1 MTALR
6 STIARLAP
14 PGSLRARFARG
25 SAWSLAG
32 QLVAYVLGVVSSALV
47 GRALGVDGYGELG
60 MIQSTVGMFGL
71 FAGMGLG
78 VTNTKHVA
86 ELRNNDPARAG
97 RIMGLSLLVSVVSG
111 VAIVALLV
119 LLAPLL
125 AARTLENASLTLP
138 LRIASALLLLEA
150 VIGALSGALAGF
162 EAFRAIAVST
172 ALRVIATFPLIVLGA
187 SFYGLP
193 GAAAGLALGAVA
205 GLAINAAALA
215 RVCRRNACPVLFRGL
230 RGEIPVLTSFSIPA
244 YVSGVMVTPMIW
256 IARIILVRYLGYPE
270 GYEQMGLF
278 SAAWRFQDIIT
289 LLGSTVGAALLP
301 LLASREGAESS
312 RLASGNMLVSW
323 SLGFFLLAPLMVYPE
338 VVGLV
343 FGGDFAG
350 RDLNVTMVLAMY
362 VTNIILY
369 KQGLARVLT
378 ARALLWW
385 GVLSNSVWAA
395 TLLLCAWWLGRYG
408 AVGLAGAFLIAYIVN
423 VAVFIPLYTGKKLV
437 PRSTIVSWEAAV
449 IWLLLV
455 ALSAAS
461 LLQWPWAWRGALL
474 AACLAAGAAVFFR
487 LARGVR

>member
-6 STIARLAP
+6 STLSRLAP
-14 PGSLRARFARG
+14 RGSLRARFARA

-32 QLVAYVLGVVSSALV
+32 QLIAYALGVVSSALV

-60 MIQSTVGMFGL
+60 MIQSTVQMFGL

-86 ELRNNDPARAG
+86 ELRDSDPGRAG
-97 RIMGLSLLVSVVSG
+97 RIMGLSLLVSVTTG
-111 VAIVALLV
+111 VVVMTAVV
-119 LLAPLL
+119 VLAPLL
-125 AARTLENASLTLP
+125 ASGTLTNASLTLP
-138 LRIASALLLLEA
+138 LRIASSLLLLEA
-150 VIGALSGALAGF
+150 VIGTLSGALAGF
-162 EAFRAIAVST
+162 EAFRAIAVAT
-172 ALRVIATFPLIVLGA
+172 TLRVVVTFPLQVLGA
-187 SFYGLP
+187 YYFGLA
-193 GAAAGLALGAVA
+193 GAAAGLAGGAVV
-205 GLAINAAALA
+205 GLVVYAIALS
-215 RVCRRNACPVLFRGL
+215 RVCRRNACPVLMRDL
-230 RGEIPVLTSFSIPA
+230 RRDIPVLTSFSIPA

-278 SAAWRFQDIIT
+278 SAAWRIQDIIT

-301 LLASREGAESS
+301 LLASREGARSS

-323 SLGFFLLAPLMVYPE
+323 SLGFFLLAPLMAYPE
-338 VVGLV
+338 VVGLF
-343 FGGDFAG
+343 FGADFAG
-350 RDLNVTMVLAMY
+350 PQLNTTMVLAMY
-362 VTNIILY
+362 VTNIVLY

-395 TLLLCAWWLGRYG
+395 TLLVCAWWLARYG
-408 AVGLAGAFLIAYIVN
+408 AVGLAGAFLIAYVVN

-437 PRSTIVSWEAAV
+437 PRNTIVSGEADV

-455 ALSAAS
+455 VLSAAS
-461 LLQWPWAWRGALL
+461 LLEWPWAWRGLLL
-474 AACLAAGAAVFFR
+474 AVCLAAGAAVFLR